1 MLEGEVGRCGERD
14 EERVESRERCA
25 SPSAGLRAFL
35 LEGEG
40 GICGVLKDKDLNMVE
55 VEGMG
60 LGDVGW
66 EDVGRRGEV
75 VGGEEGVVVGREG
88 GGEGWERVG

>member
-1 MLEGEVGRCGERD
+1 MNFDGDGVRLSFLLCVTWCECCMLEGEVGRCGERD
-14 EERVESRERCA
+14 EERVGGRERCA

-60 LGDVGW
+60 LGDVG
-66 EDVGRRGEV
+66 
-75 VGGEEGVVVGREG
+75 
-88 GGEGWERVG
+88 